1 MPGSGALRMALGALK
16 DSTTLGLATLNT
28 HYRELEMAII
38 LATNHSESPPKE
50 RHINAIFTM
59 ISASRPR
66 SNIAHCIR
74 ILGRRL
80 SKTNNWAVALKTLI
94 VIHRALRQVG
104 PTFRNELFNY
114 GRSKSHVLYLS
125 NFKDNSSQN
134 AWDYSAW
141 VRAYAL
147 FLEERLECFYAL
159 KFDVETECSRMG
171 ELDTADLLEQLP
183 SLQQLLSSLLACQ
196 PQGAAGS
203 NCIIQLALSLVAGES
218 IRIFNAIN
226 DATFNLVDKFFG
238 MKQHHT
244 LRALEIYRKARQQA
258 SNLSEFYEVCKGLDP
273 RGAES
278 FVKIEQSPSFF
289 LTAMEEFV
297 KGAPRAST
305 DRREM
310 VLYSNPAPKA
320 LLALEYKT
328 TPEVQRPPPLYSS
341 LSKPVKLEMAT
352 YAPTVDLLGPKNT
365 TPIAYTA
372 HVENPLALTFIPSG
386 TQNVTASCGH
396 DVANGITGTSK
407 LPASGELDA
416 ANGITGW
423 ELALV
428 TEPISIAGS
437 NLDGGQTKFAWDG
450 SYENVLETCGMQNMN
465 ASERQGTQKGSYN
478 SRKVV
483 PNPFD
488 AQQDIYDAPNMIS
501 MAPFK
506 MEFKAHQQHD
516 FMIQQQMMANQQHQP
531 LNPFSYP
538 SEDMQ
543 IQPYGLCLP
552 FQSPPLPYK
561 VRI

>member
-1 MPGSGALRMALGALK
+1 MK
-16 DSTTLGLATLNT
+16 
-28 HYRELEMAII
+28 I
-38 LATNHSESPPKE
+38 
-50 RHINAIFTM
+50 
-59 ISASRPR
+59 
-66 SNIAHCIR
+66 
-74 ILGRRL
+74 
-80 SKTNNWAVALKTLI
+80 I
-94 VIHRALRQVG
+94 VIFA
-104 PTFRNELFNY
+104 PTNWFFTFQRK
-114 GRSKSHVLYLS
+114 R
-125 NFKDNSSQN
+125 
-134 AWDYSAW
+134 
-141 VRAYAL
+141 
-147 FLEERLECFYAL
+147 
-159 KFDVETECSRMG
+159 

-183 SLQQLLSSLLACQ
+183 SLQQLLSHLLACQ
-196 PQGAAGS
+196 PQAAAGT
-203 NCIIQLALSLVAGES
+203 NCIIQLSLSLVAGES
-218 IRIFNAIN
+218 VRIFNEIN
-226 DATFNLVDKFFG
+226 DATFNLGDKFFG
-238 MKQHHT
+238 MKHHT

-278 FVKIEQSPSFF
+278 FVKIEQVRAFVSFRLHFF

-310 VLYSNPAPKA
+310 
-320 LLALEYKT
+320 YKK
-328 TPEVQRPPPLYSS
+328 TPEVQLPPPLYSS
-341 LSKPVKLEMAT
+341 LSIPVKLEMPR

-365 TPIAYTA
+365 TPIVYTA
-372 HVENPLALTFIPSG
+372 HVENPLALAFIPSG

-396 DVANGITGTSK
+396 DVANGITGETFICDKFKPHLLSK
-407 LPASGELDA
+407 S
-416 ANGITGW
+416 
-423 ELALV
+423 
-428 TEPISIAGS
+428 EPLL
-437 NLDGGQTKFAWDG
+437 NGGQTKFVWDG
-450 SYENVLETCGMQNMN
+450 SYENVLETWGMQNMN

-516 FMIQQQMMANQQHQP
+516 FMIQRQMMANQQHQP

-552 FQSPPLPYK
+552 FQSPPLPYT

>member
-1 MPGSGALRMALGALK
+1 
-16 DSTTLGLATLNT
+16 
-28 HYRELEMAII
+28 
-38 LATNHSESPPKE
+38 
-50 RHINAIFTM
+50 
-59 ISASRPR
+59 
-66 SNIAHCIR
+66 
-74 ILGRRL
+74 
-80 SKTNNWAVALKTLI
+80 
-94 VIHRALRQVG
+94 
-104 PTFRNELFNY
+104 
-114 GRSKSHVLYLS
+114 
-125 NFKDNSSQN
+125 
-134 AWDYSAW
+134 
-141 VRAYAL
+141 
-147 FLEERLECFYAL
+147 
-159 KFDVETECSRMG
+159 MG
-171 ELDTADLLEQLP
+171 ELDKADLLKQLP
-183 SLQQLLSSLLACQ
+183 SLEQLLSRLLACQ
-196 PQGAAGS
+196 PQGAAGT

-244 LRALEIYRKARQQA
+244 LRALEIYRKARQQDLCFYYFFSLLYA

-278 FVKIEQSPSFF
+278 FVKIERSPSFF

-305 DRREM
+305 HQREM
-310 VLYSNPAPKA
+310 
-320 LLALEYKT
+320 YKK
-328 TPEVQRPPPLYSS
+328 TPEVQRPPPLNSS
-341 LSKPVKLEMAT
+341 LSKPVKLEMPT
-352 YAPTVDLLGPKNT
+352 YASTVDLLGPKNT

-372 HVENPLALTFIPSG
+372 HVENPLALAFIPSG
-386 TQNVTASCGH
+386 TQNFTASCGH

-407 LPASGELDA
+407 LPAFGGLDA

-450 SYENVLETCGMQNMN
+450 SYENVLETWGMQNMN

-488 AQQDIYDAPNMIS
+488 VQQDIFDAPNMIS

-506 MEFKAHQQHD
+506 MEFK
-516 FMIQQQMMANQQHQP
+516 MMANQQHQP

-552 FQSPPLPYK
+552 FQSPPLPYT